1 MSSVAEEQKVSHRQ
15 MRPALR
21 KPGFGPEGTASGR
34 TRRGRALGLLAAV
47 LVLPTAAG
55 LTTVAN
61 AAPADTTTTTTTSA
75 APTTTDSDDEVLA
88 PVDKTTVAETTKPK
102 ATTAPKA
109 TTTAKVTTTTAAPT
123 TTTTTTEAPTTTTEA
138 PAPPPRAATAR
149 SAPAPNQSI
158 PGVSKVQW
166 ITDRR
171 VALWVDSPAMGSPFQ
186 VQVLLARD
194 WNAKPD
200 ATFPA
205 LYMLDGL
212 RARDDESGWTIET
225 DAASFF
231 ADKNVNVI
239 LPVGGESSFYAD
251 WLAPDKGK
259 FYQLETFLTK
269 ELPPVLENSL
279 RTTDTRGVIG
289 LSMGGTSAMSLTA
302 RNPGFFKF
310 AGSFSGYLSTTSL
323 GMPQA
328 LRYAM
333 DNAGGYNVDKMWG
346 APSNPA
352 WAAHD
357 PYVNADKLKGVSL
370 YISSGSGM
378 TGPYDQ
384 PSGIPGV
391 STNYA
396 GMGLEILSRLT
407 SQNFATK
414 LNKLGIPAQV
424 NYRPS
429 GTHSWPYWQFE
440 MHQAWPQVANTL
452 GVPVDAPACAP
463 GGAIAPVANA
473 NPWLGGCVTGEYG
486 VPGGV
491 AQDFRNG
498 RIFFSGGTGAQV
510 VAGMIGGAYQAI
522 GGPGGPLGMPTTSET
537 GTPDGRG
544 RYNHFQAGSIYWTP
558 QTGAHAVRGAIRDEW
573 AKQGWEGGPLRY
585 PSADEINTP
594 GKDGAVQGFE
604 IGAMYWSP
612 ANGANAVQGLI
623 MEKYGS
629 MGYENSWLGFP
640 KTSEIPVKDFGRFN
654 AFDGGNIYWSPLSG
668 AWSVRNGPVF
678 DAWKSQGY
686 ENGRLG
692 FPIGDARD
700 IPGGVQQDFQGG
712 SITTAGDRGDL
723 HFR

>member
-1 MSSVAEEQKVSHRQ
+1 
-15 MRPALR
+15 MRPASR
-21 KPGFGPEGTASGR
+21 KLGP
-34 TRRGRALGLLAAV
+34 RRGRALAWVAAA

-55 LTTVAN
+55 LTTVSIAT
-61 AAPADTTTTTTTSA
+61 AQPLTTTTSATTTPSAGAQRGSSSTTTSPTTTTTTK
-75 APTTTDSDDEVLA
+75 
-88 PVDKTTVAETTKPK
+88 PV
-102 ATTAPKA
+102 
-109 TTTAKVTTTTAAPT
+109 APT
-123 TTTTTTEAPTTTTEA
+123 TTTTVPPTTTTTTVPPTTTTTTVA
-138 PAPPPRAATAR
+138 PAPAAAPAVISAR
-149 SAPAPNQSI
+149 SAGAPNRSI

-171 VALWVDSPAMGSPFQ
+171 VALWVDSPAMGAPFQ
-186 VQVLLARD
+186 VQMLLARD

-225 DAASFF
+225 DAANFY

-239 LPVGGESSFYAD
+239 LPVGGQSSFYSD
-251 WLAPDKGK
+251 WLAPDNGK

-269 ELPPVLENSL
+269 ELPPVLSQM

-289 LSMGGTSAMSLTA
+289 LSMGGTSAMFLTA

-310 AGSFSGYLSTTSL
+310 VGSFSGYLSTTSL

-328 LRYAM
+328 LQYAM
-333 DNAGGYNVDKMWG
+333 QDAGGYNISKMWG
-346 APSNPA
+346 APSNPL

-357 PYVNADKLKGVSL
+357 PYVQADKLKGTSI

-407 SQNFATK
+407 SQSFATK

-440 MHQAWPQVANTL
+440 MHQAWPQVASAL
-452 GVPVDAPACAP
+452 GVDAAAPACGV
-463 GGAIAPVANA
+463 GGAIGPVANA

-486 VPGGV
+486 VAGGV

-510 VAGMIGGAYQAI
+510 VTGMIGGEYQAM
-522 GGPGGPLGMPTTSET
+522 GGPAGPLGLPDTSEH

-558 QTGAHAVRGAIRDEW
+558 QTGAHAVRGTIRDEW
-573 AKQGWEGGPLRY
+573 AKQGWEKGPLGY
-585 PSADEINTP
+585 PVGDEINTP
-594 GKDGAVQGFE
+594 TKDGAVQGFE

-612 ANGANAVQGLI
+612 TTGAQAVQGLI
-623 MEKYGS
+623 MQKYGQL
-629 MGYENSWLGFP
+629 GFENSWLGFP
-640 KTSEIPVKDFGRFN
+640 RSSERGPIRDNGRFN
-654 AFDGGNIYWSPLSG
+654 EFQGGNIYWSVLSG
-668 AWSVRNGPVF
+668 AWPIKYGPIF
-678 DAWKSQGY
+678 DAWGSQGY
-686 ENGRLG
+686 EGGRLG
-692 FPIGDARD
+692 YPVGEERP
-700 IPGGVQQDFQGG
+700 IPGGTQQDFQFGNITLVGG
-712 SITTAGDRGDL
+712 QAAI
-723 HFR
+723 H